1 MNNNITYQI
10 LNILFVFVIIIL
22 FVLFAT
28 VPIVQKDTTAQQVI
42 DNEILSKK
50 NNNGGEY
57 SNVNE
62 FVPKPQVH
70 VSIEGTENPDKI
82 RGGNGNDIITG
93 EEGDDT
99 LQGNEGDDK
108 IDGGDGDDVIDGGYG
123 NDELKGGKGADRFV
137 CDEGDKI
144 IDYNSLENDRI
155 IGQCEYED
163 KGLIIPEPAPEKE
176 IFKKPTPEKNPHP
189 IFPNSAILS
198 TGYNHNN
205 NNFKKVISKF
215 IDMQITR
222 IFK

>member
-1 MNNNITYQI
+1 MF
-10 LNILFVFVIIIL
+10 L
-22 FVLFAT
+22 LFAT

-50 NNNGGEY
+50 DNNGGDN

-137 CDEGDKI
+137 CDKGDKI
-144 IDYNSLENDRI
+144 IDYNSLENDI
-155 IGQCEYED
+155 IGGNCEYKD
-163 KGLIIPEPAPEKE
+163 KGVIPTPVVPDKE
-176 IFKKPTPEKNPHP
+176 ISKPTPEKNPL
-189 IFPNSAILS
+189 FPNSAMPS
-198 TGYNHNN
+198 SNDD
-205 NNFKKVISKF
+205 NNFENVISKF
-215 IDMQITR
+215 IDTHIPI